1 MSPES
6 PDQPDQ
12 RGPEASSEPGSEP
25 APAST
30 PHTSPGMWEPPL
42 PEDVCAMLQ
51 GYEVTAVLG
60 RGGMGAVYKGIQTS
74 LDRPVAIKLLPPEV
88 GASAEFEERFK
99 REAKAMA
106 QLNHP
111 HIVQIYNFGQ
121 TDAGHHYIVMEFVDG
136 HDFHQLIH
144 GDNLDAEA
152 AVNSVMQI
160 CDALHFAHDKGFVHR
175 DIKPANIYLNTAGEL
190 KIGDFGLAKLV
201 GGDDDGA
208 NKASRM
214 NLTMTGEAMGTP
226 HYVAPE
232 QLVEGAPIDGRAD
245 LYSLGV
251 MFYEMLTG
259 EIPRGAV
266 KLPSAKVAG
275 LDPRLDAVVFK
286 AMESEPERRF
296 ASAAELQ
303 KELGIIRTT
312 RAPAMLKRASAQSVK
327 AAKKAAKKATKA
339 TKKAGTAAALPGK
352 ARKTPSRAAK
362 SGKAG
367 SDKVPPAVPVAA
379 AASGGSGPVAQAVV
393 VPEDGGRNKG
403 LLWAAVGGGVLAVV
417 AAGLLLTGGG
427 DGGDGGSEGGGDEGG
442 GNSGGGAEIAKV
454 RDPDAAGSGDSGSVP
469 EAATPVALAPA
480 SSQSAAAFAADSP
493 YENSFGMRFVPVEI
507 TGGPTASAA
516 SGKTVLFS
524 IWETRRKEYRAF
536 IEATGRDWPNSE
548 WKMKGFEQSAE
559 HPAVH
564 VSWKAAEAFCAWL
577 TQRERAAGAIPEGAV
592 YRLPSDHE
600 WSCAAG
606 IGERE
611 DPEATPQQKDK
622 KIKDYSWGESW
633 PPPPMVANLYG
644 EETAAL
650 PHGDLEPIAGY
661 ADGFTRTAPVGSF
674 PPNELGLH
682 DLTGNVHEWCGDWF
696 DEGSDRRGARSST
709 WGTTQNHMVY
719 LSMRYIPPPDF
730 PGGAHVGFRCI
741 LELPSDAVIP
751 AIGTTPVAAAVPDV
765 SAGGKAGDLMGN
777 ALGMQFCWI
786 PAGTFTMGEADRRV
800 EVELSQGFWLGKFEV
815 TQAEYLAVMGNNPSR
830 CKESGE
836 RAPVEMVHWH
846 DAVEFCAKLTERERA
861 AGRLPDG
868 WAYVLPSEAQWEY
881 ACRAGS
887 KTRFAFGNDVTS
899 LADYG
904 WFKDNSG
911 GTSHPAGEKKPNAW
925 GLHDMH
931 GNVWEWCVSESAGKV
946 SEAGHRAVPEDATAP
961 QVRRGGNL
969 GVPAIVCRSTV
980 RHEMPPG
987 FRGDTGFRAALVFSG
1002 ILPESPGKVEMASG
1016 SASGSLSESEPP
1028 SVSDLAPQ
1036 LEPASP
1042 DDPVG
1047 ERLTQ
1052 LAGIFRETYAAD
1064 VEKPHTD
1071 GLSRLD
1077 SQFSGALKRAED
1089 AAAQKGE
1096 LALVL
1101 LLQEEAGRI
1110 GRGQGVPEQ
1119 DVGGLPPTV
1128 TRMRKTYLVERAKL
1142 ETARDG
1148 RARPLI
1154 GKYLSA
1160 LDSYQAELVRARDF
1174 DGALRVKAMREDVAA
1189 RLQEAAAS
1197 VIEEVVEAAV
1207 SVPTRGSV
1215 VPGRSAALATASR
1228 EKPYNNSLRMLFVP
1242 VPVTGGPTDAATS
1255 GKTVLFSVWETRRED
1270 YEEFVDRTDREWKEN
1285 PGDDWWQMEDFEQ
1298 EDDHPAVMVS
1308 WEAATAFCEW
1318 LTDKERKAKRIGAQD
1333 RYRLPSDHEWSC
1345 AAGIGEQEDP
1355 AAGIKEKDGKVRTFF
1370 WGFEWPPPAGWG
1382 NCLGQEVLAAPLK
1395 DKNRKPLPG
1404 YSDGFVRTAPV
1415 GSFAANAQGLYDLG
1429 GNVWEWCEEPI
1440 EAASIH
1446 RVLRGGS
1453 WQSAEEH
1460 DFRPSRRAVGQTD
1473 NRNVIRG
1480 FRCVL
1485 ELSGGG

>member
-1 MSPES
+1 
-6 PDQPDQ
+6 
-12 RGPEASSEPGSEP
+12 
-25 APAST
+25 
-30 PHTSPGMWEPPL
+30 
-42 PEDVCAMLQ
+42 
-51 GYEVTAVLG
+51 
-60 RGGMGAVYKGIQTS
+60 
-74 LDRPVAIKLLPPEV
+74 
-88 GASAEFEERFK
+88 
-99 REAKAMA
+99 
-106 QLNHP
+106 
-111 HIVQIYNFGQ
+111 
-121 TDAGHHYIVMEFVDG
+121 
-136 HDFHQLIH
+136 
-144 GDNLDAEA
+144 
-152 AVNSVMQI
+152 
-160 CDALHFAHDKGFVHR
+160 
-175 DIKPANIYLNTAGEL
+175 
-190 KIGDFGLAKLV
+190 
-201 GGDDDGA
+201 
-208 NKASRM
+208 
-214 NLTMTGEAMGTP
+214 
-226 HYVAPE
+226 
-232 QLVEGAPIDGRAD
+232 
-245 LYSLGV
+245 
-251 MFYEMLTG
+251 
-259 EIPRGAV
+259 
-266 KLPSAKVAG
+266 
-275 LDPRLDAVVFK
+275 
-286 AMESEPERRF
+286 
-296 ASAAELQ
+296 
-303 KELGIIRTT
+303 
-312 RAPAMLKRASAQSVK
+312 
-327 AAKKAAKKATKA
+327 
-339 TKKAGTAAALPGK
+339 
-352 ARKTPSRAAK
+352 
-362 SGKAG
+362 
-367 SDKVPPAVPVAA
+367 
-379 AASGGSGPVAQAVV
+379 
-393 VPEDGGRNKG
+393 
-403 LLWAAVGGGVLAVV
+403 
-417 AAGLLLTGGG
+417 
-427 DGGDGGSEGGGDEGG
+427 
-442 GNSGGGAEIAKV
+442 
-454 RDPDAAGSGDSGSVP
+454 
-469 EAATPVALAPA
+469 
-480 SSQSAAAFAADSP
+480 
-493 YENSFGMRFVPVEI
+493 
-507 TGGPTASAA
+507 
-516 SGKTVLFS
+516 
-524 IWETRRKEYRAF
+524 
-536 IEATGRDWPNSE
+536 
-548 WKMKGFEQSAE
+548 MKGFEQSAE

-709 WGTTQNHMVY
+709 WGTTRNHMVY

-730 PGGAHVGFRCI
+730 PGGAHVGFRCV

-1128 TRMRKTYLVERAKL
+1128 TRMRTTYRAQRAKL

-1228 EKPYNNSLRMLFVP
+1228 EKPYKNSLRMLFVP
-1242 VPVTGGPTDAATS
+1242 VPITGGPTDTATS
-1255 GKTVLFSVWETRRED
+1255 GKTVLFAVWETRRQD
-1270 YEEFVDRTDREWKEN
+1270 YSVFAKKTDREWKEDLN
-1285 PGDDWWQMEDFEQ
+1285 EAWWKAEDFEQ
-1298 EDDHPAVMVS
+1298 DEDHPAVLVT
-1308 WEAATAFCEW
+1308 WEDATAFCAW
-1318 LTDKERKAKRIGAQD
+1318 LTDKERKLRRLGPQD
-1333 RYRLPSDHEWSC
+1333 HYRLPGDHEWSC

-1355 AAGIKEKDGKVRTFF
+1355 RARPKAKDQKIRSYF
-1370 WGFEWPPPAGWG
+1370 WGDVWPPPAGAGNFWG
-1382 NCLGQEVLAAPLK
+1382 EETVAVPLEEK
-1395 DKNRKPLPG
+1395 RKQIVG
-1404 YSDGFVRTAPV
+1404 YSDDFVRTAPV
-1415 GSFAANAQGLYDLG
+1415 GSFKANTWGLHDLG
-1429 GNVWEWCEEPI
+1429 GNVWEWCKDHYDGVGDELV
-1440 EAASIH
+1440 
-1446 RVLRGGS
+1446 RRGGAWS
-1453 WQSAEEH
+1453 SPGSHDLTPARRWAGTAE
-1460 DFRPSRRAVGQTD
+1460 SRGTV
-1473 NRNVIRG
+1473 VG

-1485 ELSGGG
+1485 ELSNGR